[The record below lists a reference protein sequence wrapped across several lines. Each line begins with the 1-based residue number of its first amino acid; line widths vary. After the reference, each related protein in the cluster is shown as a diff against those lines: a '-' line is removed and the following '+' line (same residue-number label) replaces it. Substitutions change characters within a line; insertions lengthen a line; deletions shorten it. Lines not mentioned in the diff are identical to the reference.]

1 MRALCDELPLE
12 SDAVDAAL
20 VASQRLVE
28 VLQRTQPALQP
39 RRRQADPHL
48 VRVRVR
54 ITVGLGL
61 GLGLGLG

>member
-1 MRALCDELPLE
+1 MRPLCDELPLE

-48 VRVRVR
+48 VGVRVSVGLGFRLGVRVRV
-54 ITVGLGL
+54 
-61 GLGLGLG
+61 